1 MIGQQQRRGKP
12 KGRKKEKRV
21 KLKARELYTVQT
33 RGVRLSSRVP
43 RYERIQCRRH
53 RRAVVRVR
61 HEHRLCR

>member
-43 RYERIQCRRH
+43 RYERIH